1 MRKLRDAVKKVAQ
14 EKGVEITSGLDG
26 RLRNWDRELEKT
38 KDAEGAMKK
47 IESEFKYNF
56 NREDY
61 EEIKRAIR

>member
-1 MRKLRDAVKKVAQ
+1 MRKLRNAVKKVAQ
-14 EKGVEITSGLDG
+14 EKGVEITGGLDG

-38 KDAEGAMKK
+38 KDVEGTMKK

>member
-14 EKGVEITSGLDG
+14 EKGVKITGGLDG
-26 RLRNWDRELEKT
+26 RLENWDRELEET
-38 KDAEGAMKK
+38 KDVEGTMKK

-61 EEIKRAIR
+61 EKIKRAIR